1 MHTTEEV
8 SIGYDVLAVNAKLAQ
23 NNRKKLDW
31 HRITAFNI
39 MGAIGSGK
47 TLLIEKTIESLGK
60 ILRIGAIAGDVIAR
74 IDAARFEKY
83 GIPTIGLNTGKECH
97 LDAHLIE
104 HGLNSLRL
112 DSLDILFIENVGNLI
127 CPADYELGE
136 HKRVVIVSVSEG
148 DDIVE
153 KHPLIF
159 STADLIIIN
168 KIDIA
173 EAVSADADKMVRDA
187 RTIHPGIDVLKMSL
201 KSGEGL
207 NEWIAFVKKSIK
219 LIFSYQTQSSGC
231 NHERYIHFNPQDER
245 ADHFLPPDSPS

>member
-23 NNRKKLDW
+23 NNRKKLDR
-31 HRITAFNI
+31 HGITSFNI

-47 TLLIEKTIESLGK
+47 TLLIEKTIERLGK
-60 ILRIGAIAGDVIAR
+60 NLRIGAIAGDVIAR

-83 GIPTIGLNTGKECH
+83 GIPTVGLNTGKECH
-97 LDAHLIE
+97 LDAHLVE
-104 HGLNSLRL
+104 HGLLELPL

-127 CPADYELGE
+127 CPADFELGE
-136 HKRVVIVSVSEG
+136 HKKVVVVSVSEG

-159 STADLIIIN
+159 SAADLIIVN

-173 EAVSADADKMVRDA
+173 EAVNADADKMVRDA
-187 RTIHPGIDVLKMSL
+187 RLINPRINVLKMSL
-201 KSGEGL
+201 KTGEGFG
-207 NEWIAFVKKSIK
+207 EWVDFVKKSH
-219 LIFSYQTQSSGC
+219 G
-231 NHERYIHFNPQDER
+231 RR
-245 ADHFLPPDSPS
+245 G

>member
-23 NNRKKLDW
+23 NNRKKLDR
-31 HRITAFNI
+31 HGITAFNI

-47 TLLIEKTIESLGK
+47 TLLIEKTIERLGK
-60 ILRIGAIAGDVIAR
+60 NLRIGAIAGDVIAR

-97 LDAHLIE
+97 LDAHLVE
-104 HGLNSLRL
+104 HGLLELPL
-112 DSLDILFIENVGNLI
+112 DSLDILFIEDVGNLI
-127 CPADYELGE
+127 CPADFELGE
-136 HKRVVIVSVSEG
+136 HKKVVIVSVSEG

-159 STADLIIIN
+159 STADLIIVN

-173 EAVSADADKMVRDA
+173 EAVNADADKMVSDA
-187 RTIHPGIDVLKMSL
+187 RLINPRIDVLKMSL
-201 KSGEGL
+201 KTGEGFGG
-207 NEWIAFVKKSIK
+207 WVDFVKRS
-219 LIFSYQTQSSGC
+219 
-231 NHERYIHFNPQDER
+231 HERR
-245 ADHFLPPDSPS
+245 G